1 MKSSRSKK
9 LIPNTFK
16 ETAPCDNA
24 EGIPKRKITPPIL
37 TAAFCLGHLRLSMA
51 YATTT
56 SSKEIADVSA
66 ATHNSRKNNAD
77 HIWPPG
83 INANTFGSVMKVS
96 PGPAPGSAPNA
107 NTVGKIT
114 NPARNAAEVSSN
126 VIMAAAFGKESFF
139 DLI

>member
-1 MKSSRSKK
+1 M
-9 LIPNTFK
+9 
-16 ETAPCDNA
+16 
-24 EGIPKRKITPPIL
+24 PKVYLRKITPPIL
-37 TAAFCLGHLRLSMA
+37 KAALCLGHLRLSMA

-96 PGPAPGSAPNA
+96 PGPALVLLQMQILLEKLQISKKCRGS
-107 NTVGKIT
+107 I
-114 NPARNAAEVSSN
+114 
-126 VIMAAAFGKESFF
+126 
-139 DLI
+139 